1 MGMNEIEL
9 SPKGVVTWMVNG
21 CGLSGATIS
30 ASLGKE
36 RKYIHKY
43 TSGGHIPTIT
53 VLAQIAAERQRII
66 ELRRIIVQA
75 ELRLQPNGIG
85 DELKRGF
92 EL

>member
-53 VLAQIAAERQRII
+53 VLAQIAAACGYDVHII
-66 ELRRIIVQA
+66 GHCEDIKASL
-75 ELRLQPNGIG
+75 EG
-85 DELKRGF
+85 E
-92 EL
+92 